1 MKKIFLLFLLPVLL
15 MGCGNQNK
23 GQEKENGVN
32 SVHPEWVYDAVIYE
46 VNTRQYTPEG
56 TFNAFSGH
64 LSRLQELGV
73 DILWFMP
80 VQSIG
85 EKDRKGSLGSY
96 YSIRNYTEVNS
107 EFGTLGDF
115 KEMVKQAQAMGMK
128 VILDWVANHTSR
140 DALWVD
146 AHPNWYVRDSLGNLN
161 IMYDWTDIAQLD
173 YAVPEM
179 REAMIEAMKFW
190 IRETGIDGFR
200 CDVAGEIPTDFWEAA
215 KDSLIRINPDV
226 FMLAEAEKPELNESV
241 FDAYYAWDFHHKMNR
256 VAQGKEPVDSLRSSL
271 KRMESRFSPDAIP
284 MYFTSNHDENSWSG
298 TEFERMG
305 DAAESFA
312 VLTYMLPG
320 IPLIYSGQEV
330 GLNRRLEFF
339 EKDLIEWKDN
349 DGFSDLYGKL
359 NRFKKENQA
368 LLTQERDGQ
377 MTEIANDCPESVWS
391 FKRVKNENE
400 VVCVFNFSS
409 ETVTAHFNENIP
421 GEGFSS
427 FPRTPSEV
435 VSVKEMELNPWEYRI
450 YSK

>member
-1 MKKIFLLFLLPVLL
+1 MKKIFLLLLIPVLL
-15 MGCGNQNK
+15 VACGNQNRK
-23 GQEKENGVN
+23 QENENGAK
-32 SVHPEWVYDAVIYE
+32 SVHPEWVYNAVIYE

-56 TFNAFSGH
+56 TFSAFSEH
-64 LSRLQELGV
+64 LPRLQELGV

-85 EKDRKGSLGSY
+85 EKDRKGMLGSY
-96 YSIRNYTEVNS
+96 YSIKDYTEINS
-107 EFGTLGDF
+107 EFGTLEDF
-115 KEMVKQAQAMGMK
+115 KAVVKQAQDMGMK

-140 DALWVD
+140 DAVWVD
-146 AHPNWYVRDSLGNLN
+146 AHPYWYVRDSLGNLN

-173 YAVPEM
+173 YSVPEM

-215 KDSLIRINPDV
+215 KDSLVVLNPDI

-256 VAQGKEPVDSLRSSL
+256 VAQGEEPVDSLRASL
-271 KRMESRFSPDAIP
+271 QRMNSRFSPNAIP
-284 MYFTSNHDENSWSG
+284 MYFTSNHDENSWHG

-305 DAAESFA
+305 EAAKSFA

-320 IPLIYSGQEV
+320 IPLIYSGQET
-330 GLNRRLEFF
+330 GLDRRLEFF
-339 EKDLIEWKDN
+339 EKDIIEWEDK
-349 DGFSDLYGKL
+349 GRFSDFYRKL
-359 NRFKKENQA
+359 NRFKKQNMALQA
-368 LLTQERDGQ
+368 QERHGE
-377 MTEIANDCPESVWS
+377 MIEISNNCPGSVWS
-391 FKRVKNENE
+391 FKRVNNGNE
-400 VVCVFNFSS
+400 VVCIFNFSG
-409 ETVTAHFNENIP
+409 ETVNVHFNGRVP

-427 FPRTPSEV
+427 FPDSSEAFPV
-435 VSVKEMELNPWEYRI
+435 AEMELRPWEYRI